1 MGTRIAINGFGRIG
15 RCIARSVL
23 SRDDHGLEL
32 VAVNDLT
39 DAQTLA
45 HLFKYDSVHG
55 RYAGEVSV
63 DGTTLNVSGKKIAV
77 HAERDPAKLPW
88 KDSNVDI
95 VIECTGIFR
104 DKKGAGAHIAAGAK
118 RVIVS
123 APGKD
128 LDGTFCFGVNHQDFD
143 PAKHEVIS
151 NASCTTNCLA
161 PVAKVLD
168 DAFGIQHGLMVTIH
182 AVTNDQRILD
192 LPHSD
197 LRRARAAFESMIPT
211 STGAAKAVGLVLPQL
226 KGKLNGYAVR
236 VPTRNV
242 SVVDFTAVVGNA
254 TTVEQVNDAFR
265 SAASGPLSGVL
276 GVSDEPLVSID
287 YTGVEHSSTVDSA
300 LTAVMEGTMLK
311 VVSWYD
317 NEWAYSVRCVDI
329 AQHIAKITA

>member
-1 MGTRIAINGFGRIG
+1 MKRT
-15 RCIARSVL
+15 
-23 SRDDHGLEL
+23 DHELEL

-39 DAQTLA
+39 DAKTLA

-55 RYAGEVSV
+55 RY
-63 DGTTLNVSGKKIAV
+63 DGTVEVGEGGLTIDGKKIV
-77 HAERDPAKLPW
+77 VTAEKDPSQLPW
-88 KDSNVDI
+88 KANGVDI

-104 DKKGAGAHIAAGAK
+104 DKKGAGAHLKAGAK
-118 RVIVS
+118 RVVVS

-128 LDGTFCFGVNHQDFD
+128 LDGTFCFGVNHETFD
-143 PAKHEVIS
+143 PKKHEIIS

-168 DAFGIQHGLMVTIH
+168 DAFGVQHGLMTTIH

-211 STGAAKAVGLVLPQL
+211 STGAAKAVGLVLPNL
-226 KGKLNGYAVR
+226 AGKLNGFAIR

-242 SVVDFTAVVGNA
+242 SVVDFTAQVRTP
-254 TTVEQVNDAFR
+254 TTKEKVNEAFV
-265 SAASGPLSGVL
+265 AAANGPLKGVL
-276 GVSDEPLVSID
+276 DVVNEPLVSID
-287 YTGVEHSSTVDSA
+287 MNGVENSSTVDTE
-300 LTAVMEGTMLK
+300 LTAVMEGTMVK

-329 AQHIAKITA
+329 ANHIAKNS

>member
-15 RCIARSVL
+15 RCITRSL
-23 SRDDHGLEL
+23 LKRSDHQLEL

-39 DAQTLA
+39 DANTLA

-55 RYAGEVSV
+55 RY
-63 DGTTLNVSGKKIAV
+63 DGTVEVGEGALTIDGKKIV
-77 HAERDPAKLPW
+77 VTAERDPSKLPW
-88 KDSNVDI
+88 KENGVDI

-118 RVIVS
+118 RVVVS

-128 LDGTFCFGVNHQDFD
+128 LDGTFCFGVNHESFD
-143 PAKHEVIS
+143 PAKHEIVS

-168 DAFGIQHGLMVTIH
+168 DAFGIQHGLMTTIH

-211 STGAAKAVGLVLPQL
+211 STGAAKAVGLVLPNL
-226 KGKLNGYAVR
+226 AGKLNGFAIR

-242 SVVDFTAVVGNA
+242 SVVDFTAQVRTPTTKAKVNA
-254 TTVEQVNDAFR
+254 AFE
-265 SAASGPLSGVL
+265 AAAAGPLKGVL
-276 GVSDEPLVSID
+276 GVLNEPLVSID
-287 YTGVEHSSTVDSA
+287 MTGVEESSTVDA
-300 LTAVMEGTMLK
+300 DLTEVMEGTMVK
-311 VVSWYD
+311 AVSWYD
-317 NEWAYSVRCVDI
+317 NEWAYSVRCVDVANYI
-329 AQHIAKITA
+329 ASKTS

>member
-1 MGTRIAINGFGRIG
+1 VGTRIAINGFGRIG
-15 RCIARSVL
+15 RCITRSL
-23 SRDDHGLEL
+23 MKRTDHELEL

-39 DAQTLA
+39 DAKTLA

-55 RYAGEVSV
+55 RYDGSVEVGEGALTI
-63 DGTTLNVSGKKIAV
+63 DGKKV
-77 HAERDPAKLPW
+77 VVTAEKDPSKLPW
-88 KDSNVDI
+88 KANGVDI

-104 DKKGAGAHIAAGAK
+104 DKKGAGAHLAAGAK
-118 RVIVS
+118 RVVVS

-128 LDGTFCFGVNHQDFD
+128 LDATFCFGVNHESFD
-143 PAKHEVIS
+143 PKKHEIVS

-168 DAFGIQHGLMVTIH
+168 DTFGLQHGLMTTIH
-182 AVTNDQRILD
+182 SVTNDQRILD

-211 STGAAKAVGLVLPQL
+211 STGAAKAVGLVLPNL
-226 KGKLNGYAVR
+226 AGKLNGFAIR

-242 SVVDFTAVVGNA
+242 SVVDFTAQVRTPTTKEKVNEAFAAA
-254 TTVEQVNDAFR
+254 TK
-265 SAASGPLSGVL
+265 GPLKGVL
-276 GVSDEPLVSID
+276 DVLNEPLVSID
-287 YTGVEHSSTVDSA
+287 MNGNENSSTVDA
-300 LTAVMEGTMLK
+300 ELTEVMEGTMVK

-329 AQHIAKITA
+329 ANHIAKNSA